1 MNVQQAKTADPRR
14 ILDIAY
20 AFWQSKVLFAAVELD
35 LFTKL
40 AQGPTDLGT
49 LTSRLDIHQRSARD
63 FLDALVALGLLDRTP
78 DDHYSNSS
86 EAAAYLVSGTSS
98 YIGDLIKHL
107 NARHYQNWNLLTRAL
122 LTGEPQST
130 LGAGSYA
137 AFYADNSA
145 QDIFLRGMTAGSLL
159 AARALA
165 RVFPWNEYQTV
176 IDIGTAQGCVPVEI
190 ARVHRHL
197 RGGGFD
203 LPAVGQAFARYV
215 QRHCLADRL
224 KFYPGNFFNDPFPKA
239 DVLIMGRV
247 LHNWQG
253 SVRTMLL
260 DKAYQS
266 VLSGGALIV
275 YDPLIDDERRRQP
288 HGLLSSLNMLIE
300 TEGGAEYTAAEC
312 KEWMSHAGFT
322 DIRIEPL
329 GDVHAAL
336 IGFKA
341 RAAAQRSRLI

>member
-1 MNVQQAKTADPRR
+1 VPHVRKALNVQQAKTADPSR

-40 AQGPTDLGT
+40 AQGPADLGT
-49 LTSRLDIHQRSARD
+49 LTSRLGIHQRSARD
-63 FLDALVALGLLDRTP
+63 FLDALVALGLLDRTL
-78 DDHYSNSS
+78 DNHYSNSS
-86 EAAAYLVSGTSS
+86 EAAAYLVSGTRS

-122 LTGEPQST
+122 LTGEPQTS
-130 LGAGSYA
+130 LGTESYA

-145 QDIFLRGMTAGSLL
+145 QDIFLRGMTAGSLF

-165 RVFPWNEYQTV
+165 RVFPWNEYQTA
-176 IDIGTAQGCVPVEI
+176 IDIGTAQGCVLVEI
-190 ARVHRHL
+190 ARVHQHL

-224 KFYPGNFFNDPFPKA
+224 KFYPGDFFTNPFPEA
-239 DVLIMGRV
+239 DVLIMGRI
-247 LHNWQG
+247 LHNWNG
-253 SVRTMLL
+253 SVRAMLL
-260 DKAYQS
+260 NKAYQS
-266 VLSGGALIV
+266 ILPGGALV
-275 YDPLIDDERRRQP
+275 VFDPLIDDERRHRA

-312 KEWMSHAGFT
+312 KEWMAQAGFT
-322 DIRIEPL
+322 EIRIEPL

-341 RAAAQRSRLI
+341 PH